1 MVQLVIGTW
10 SGSVCREEHV
20 AFVGGVHPTAKVS
33 VVAKAL
39 LNIIAIG
46 GLLEFAFAIDWEKQR
61 KQNKCQKIII
71 ARVVSSAFE
80 IPALAHPSTLAIHS
94 LVRQ

>member
-1 MVQLVIGTW
+1 LGHLTANVI
-10 SGSVCREEHV
+10 
-20 AFVGGVHPTAKVS
+20 
-33 VVAKAL
+33 VVAKATL
-39 LNIIAIG
+39 DLIVLG